1 MRKKGL
7 KKLNK
12 IATENSALITKSIH
26 QYLQLN
32 NKMPSLAQ
40 ISDDTGIS
48 RQTVSKH
55 LQGLKLPSY
64 LDKYKELTDDV
75 MQCLLMA
82 CKLGSVPAIKLYM
95 QLVWKWKPPKI
106 DEPTTTDE
114 QVPKFIILS
123 ESENKEHQNKESNT
137 AESEPIP
144 LNRKIQQQK
153 ESEMNLDSGFGV
165 SDAPPPIIKGLGYYL
180 TRTPSFHS
188 PSYESPFANVS
199 VPLPLK

>member
-1 MRKKGL
+1 MTKKTHKKGL
-7 KKLNK
+7 KRVNK

-32 NKMPSLAQ
+32 NKMPSLVQ

-64 LDKYKELTDDV
+64 LDKYRELTDDV

-82 CKLGSVPAIKLYM
+82 CKLGSVSAIKLYM

-106 DEPTTTDE
+106 DEPTTTDDP
-114 QVPKFIILS
+114 VTKFIILS
-123 ESENKEHQNKESNT
+123 ESESKEKKERESVAT
-137 AESEPIP
+137 ASPAGTIP

-153 ESEMNLDSGFGV
+153 ESEMNLDSGLGV
-165 SDAPPPIIKGLGYYL
+165 SDDP
-180 TRTPSFHS
+180 H
-188 PSYESPFANVS
+188 
-199 VPLPLK
+199 PLLKDWGTI